1 MARFVWFTLSKR
13 LLSAR
18 QCVCYMAC
26 CENAFFLSICIIVDC
41 LTRELSQ
48 RPTGDPE
55 RRRRQLT
62 EMWRQ
67 DIRYIHT
74 GSFHVGMQHLRT
86 YFAVLTLHIFQ
97 RTYSRYVADFPP
109 I

>member
-1 MARFVWFTLSKR
+1 ML
-13 LLSAR
+13 
-18 QCVCYMAC
+18 
-26 CENAFFLSICIIVDC
+26 FFAYIIVGC

-67 DIRYIHT
+67 DIRNKYTVI
-74 GSFHVGMQHLRT
+74 
-86 YFAVLTLHIFQ
+86 
-97 RTYSRYVADFPP
+97 
-109 I
+109 

>member
-1 MARFVWFTLSKR
+1 M
-13 LLSAR
+13 
-18 QCVCYMAC
+18 CVVGKTVLVTWLYCK
-26 CENAFFLSICIIVDC
+26 NVFFFPRIIANC

-48 RPTGDPE
+48 QPTGDPE

-74 GSFHVGMQHLRT
+74 YL
-86 YFAVLTLHIFQ
+86 L
-97 RTYSRYVADFPP
+97 YVVM
-109 I
+109 